1 MEQVLE
7 KEVCGCGAG
16 TAMPLEQAMIAARE
30 LARPVRGV
38 ETIPLGK
45 SLGRVLAQP
54 VLAAGNVPLF
64 AASAMDGFAIRAQG
78 LKEAGRWRLAVSQR
92 IVAGAEAA
100 PLLPGTAARIFTG
113 APIPAGA
120 DTVVMQE
127 NVTYDDQ
134 TVTFHNLPPVGSNI
148 RHAGE
153 EIAAGQEVLAAGTQ
167 MTARAIALA
176 ASAGTDRV
184 TVRREVRVALL
195 TTGDEVRPAG
205 STLSAGQINDV
216 NTPML
221 RTLLLQHGAQL
232 VMQEHV
238 ADTLPAHMAALTTAL
253 AHADLIITTGG
264 VSVGEEDHMRAA
276 VQALGA
282 RVTVPSVALKPGK
295 PVTLGHMGDACW
307 IGLPGNP
314 MSAFVTFF
322 LLGLPVL
329 AGLSGVAPMDLRQSL
344 RAANAIVRS
353 SGRAEVRP
361 ACLDRQT
368 MTVTIGGTVHSGRMS
383 PLLEADGCVILPAN
397 MTTLPTGA
405 PVDFIPFPQGV

>member
-1 MEQVLE
+1 MGQVLE
-7 KEVCGCGAG
+7 KDPCGCGVG
-16 TAMPLEQAMIAARE
+16 SAMPLEQAMIAASQ
-30 LARPVRGV
+30 LARPVSGF
-38 ETIPLGK
+38 ETLPLGK
-45 SLGRVLAQP
+45 SSGRVLAQP
-54 VLAAGNVPLF
+54 VLAAGNVPIF
-64 AASAMDGFAIRAQG
+64 AASAMDGFAIRSHG
-78 LKEAGRWRLAVSQR
+78 LKEVGRWRLAISQR

-113 APIPAGA
+113 APIPMGA

-127 NVTYDDQ
+127 NATYDDQ

-167 MTARAIALA
+167 MTARAIAVA
-176 ASAGTDRV
+176 ASAGIDRV
-184 TVRREVRVALL
+184 SVRRQVRVALL

-205 STLSAGQINDV
+205 STLRAGQINDV

-221 RTLLLQHGAQL
+221 SALLAQHGAQL

-238 ADTLPAHMAALTTAL
+238 ADTLAAHMAALTTAL
-253 AHADLIITTGG
+253 AHADLIITSGG

-276 VQALGA
+276 VQAMGA
-282 RVTVPSVALKPGK
+282 RVTVPSVALKPVK
-295 PVTLGHMGDACW
+295 PVTLGHIGDACW

-314 MSAFVTFF
+314 MSAFVTFL

-329 AGLSGVAPMDLRQSL
+329 AGLSGAASQDFRQNL
-344 RAANAIVRS
+344 RAANTIVRS

-361 ACLDRQT
+361 ASLDRRS

-383 PLLEADGCVILPAN
+383 PLLDAGGCVIIPADV
-397 MTTLPTGA
+397 TTLPTGA
-405 PVDFIPFPQGV
+405 PVDFIPFPQGA

>member
-7 KEVCGCGAG
+7 KDPCGCGAG
-16 TAMPLEQAMIAARE
+16 TAMPLDQAMIAAGQ
-30 LARPVRGV
+30 LARPVSGF
-38 ETIPLGK
+38 ETLPLGK
-45 SLGRVLAQP
+45 SNGRVLAQP

-78 LKEAGRWRLAVSQR
+78 LKEAGRWRLAISQR
-92 IVAGAEAA
+92 IVAGESAG

-113 APIPAGA
+113 APIPMGA

-127 NVTYDDQ
+127 NATYDDQ
-134 TVTFHNLPPVGSNI
+134 TVTLHNLPPVGSNI
-148 RHAGE
+148 RHEGE
-153 EIAAGQEVLAAGTQ
+153 EITAGQEVLAAGTQ
-167 MTARAIALA
+167 MTARAMALA
-176 ASAGTDRV
+176 ASAGIDRV
-184 TVRREVRVALL
+184 CVRRQVRVALL

-205 STLSAGQINDV
+205 SALSVGQINDV

-221 RTLLLQHGAQL
+221 SALLTQHGAQL

-238 ADTLPAHMAALTTAL
+238 ADTLAAHMAALTTAL
-253 AHADLIITTGG
+253 AHADLIITSGG

-276 VQALGA
+276 VQAMGA

-295 PVTLGHMGDACW
+295 PVTLGHIGDACW

-329 AGLSGVAPMDLRQSL
+329 SGLSGAALRDFRQNL
-344 RAANAIVRS
+344 RAANTIVRS

-361 ACLDRQT
+361 ASLDRRT

-383 PLLEADGCVILPAN
+383 PLLEADGCGLIPADV
-397 MTTLPTGA
+397 TTLPTGA
-405 PVDFIPFPQGV
+405 PGAFIPCPQGV